1 MTSNSTHTQDKAV
14 SSFARLTRYFKSD
27 FVASLVVFLVALPLC
42 IGVAVAV
49 GVSPGRAVISGIIG
63 GFVVGWIAGSPLQVS
78 GPAAGLFVI
87 VADILVR
94 QREKFESLTE
104 TSATMA
110 GDAAT
115 FALLSLGLCVF
126 LAGAMQVA
134 AGCLRLGRWFR
145 AVSPSVI
152 HGMLAGIGMLIV
164 VSQVHVMFDH
174 TSTWH
179 GHASHEGWQYLATIP
194 QAILS
199 CFGATVSHRT
209 HAAAGIVAV
218 ITILTTFAWSRFKP
232 STLRAIPGALVGV
245 LIATA
250 ITAFA
255 SLDIARVTFPATLA
269 SDVTLPSTEW
279 FTLLGDS
286 TIWTFAIIIAFVASA
301 DALLTAAAT
310 DTLAR
315 DIKVKT
321 DFDRELTAQGVGNV
335 LCGLLGALP
344 ITGVIVRSSA
354 NVEAGA
360 RTRLATIMHGAWLAI
375 FVCLLPWVL
384 NYVPV
389 AALGALL
396 VYTGFRLLEPA
407 EFRKLYKIGRSEAVI
422 YLATAAVIV
431 LVDLSVGVMVGFALS
446 TAKLL
451 YQFSHLEMEVV
462 QDGTAH
468 RYSFKLE
475 GAATFLRLPV
485 LADQLDELP
494 SDAELHV
501 CLNEVSFI
509 DHACFELLME
519 WADSHV
525 ADGGSL
531 VMDWDQL
538 HGKFQSE
545 VPRYRL
551 RSSES
556 ESAKNQ
562 SLGAAASSGCKS
574 FNSQGIDNVRP

>member
-1 MTSNSTHTQDKAV
+1 MASRSTRTRAV
-14 SSFARLTRYFKSD
+14 VAISLAKLTRHFKSD

-63 GFVVGWIAGSPLQVS
+63 GFIVGWVAGSPLQVS

-87 VADILVR
+87 VADVLIR
-94 QREKFESLTE
+94 QREKFEGLTE
-104 TSATMA
+104 TSSTVAA
-110 GDAAT
+110 DAAT

-126 LAGAMQVA
+126 LAGVMQVA

-152 HGMLAGIGMLIV
+152 HGMLAGIGMLIAI
-164 VSQVHVMFDH
+164 SQFHVMFDH

-179 GHASHEGWQYLATIP
+179 GHASHEGWQYLATMP
-194 QAILS
+194 QAVLS
-199 CFGATVSHRT
+199 CFGEAAANRT
-209 HAAAGIVAV
+209 HAAAGIVAF
-218 ITILTTFAWSRFKP
+218 ITILTTFAWNRFKP
-232 STLRAIPGALVGV
+232 SKLSAIPGALVGV
-245 LIATA
+245 LVATA
-250 ITAFA
+250 ITGFA
-255 SLDIARVTFPATLA
+255 SLGIARVTFPATLA
-269 SDVTLPSTEW
+269 SDVTLPTTGW
-279 FTLLGDS
+279 FTLIGDS
-286 TIWTFAIIIAFVASA
+286 TIWTFALIIAFVASA

-315 DIKVKT
+315 DIRVKT
-321 DFDRELTAQGVGNV
+321 DFDRELTAQGIGNV

-360 RTRLATIMHGAWLAI
+360 RTRLATIMHGAWLAV

-384 NYVPV
+384 DYVPV
-389 AALGALL
+389 ASLGALL

-407 EFRKLYKIGRSEAVI
+407 EFRKLYKIGKSEAVI

-451 YQFSHLEMEVV
+451 YQFSHLEMKVT
-462 QDGTAH
+462 QDGIAH
-468 RYSFKLE
+468 RYFLTLE
-475 GAATFLRLPV
+475 GAATFLRLPM

-509 DHACFELLME
+509 DHACFDLLME

-551 RSSES
+551 QPTKS
-556 ESAKNQ
+556 ESAEPQ
-562 SLGAAASSGCKS
+562 SAA
-574 FNSQGIDNVRP
+574 NPI